1 MKSKALAL
9 FSLVAMLA
17 FAQTL
22 LAADDQPQ
30 AKKKRQPGTIGKVKS
45 VDATANTI
53 TLTIRER
60 GKKKAAE
67 GAEKAKPT
75 TMDKTFKL
83 AKECKVT
90 IGTEDKTLA
99 DVKTDMLVA
108 LTVGDNGEVS
118 AIRKVEPGKKKKQ
131 PNT

>member
-1 MKSKALAL
+1 MKSKAVAL

-83 AKECKVT
+83 AKECN
-90 IGTEDKTLA
+90 
-99 DVKTDMLVA
+99 VKTDMLVA
-108 LTVGDNGEVS
+108 LTVGENGEVT
-118 AIRKVEPGKKKKQ
+118 AIKSFEPRKKKQ